1 MPGFTLQTALEIDGT
16 PLDASL
22 EPLLEQVTVEQ
33 YLHQPDMVT
42 VTFRDTERKAV
53 TDAKIKIGSRLKV
66 SATSVGGQA
75 PGPLAVVEVTAVEAE
90 YTAAGSRSTVRA
102 YDPSHRFQ
110 RGRRTE
116 TYQQMKDSDIAR
128 KVAERDGVQIGTID
142 DTGPVHAYVAQVNE
156 TDWAFLGRRG
166 REIGFEVAVTEGM
179 FQFRRPEQAK
189 AAPSGGDYGSTDPLQ
204 LVFGQELLEFHPRVS
219 SAEQVSE
226 VVVRGW
232 DMKAKQ
238 PIVAR
243 ATAAATSAT
252 LRDSPAS
259 LADVFGKPV
268 YTSVDRPPST
278 QAGADTTAGAL
289 SDHFGSAFAEA
300 TGVAMGNPKLKAGA
314 AVNISVVADHFA
326 GKYVITSA
334 RHIFNRDGYRV
345 WFVVSG
351 RQDRS
356 MLGLATGATGS
367 RPDRIAGV
375 VVGLV
380 TNNVDPDG
388 LARVKLKFPWLD
400 DRYES
405 DWARIVQLGA
415 GPSSGAVWLPEVNDE
430 VLVAFEHGDVSRP
443 FVVGGIW
450 NGVDKPLLGNRLVDN
465 GHVRR
470 RGFVSRKGHRLIMF
484 DADDKSGIAALSS
497 NSKLRISLNETK
509 TEIHVHSDG
518 TIVIESTGDLSVKSS
533 ANLSVEASGNLTLK
547 GGGTV
552 KIQGASVDIDGSS
565 TITLN

>member
-22 EPLLEQVTVEQ
+22 EALLEQVTVEQ

-42 VTFRDTERKAV
+42 VTFRDAERKVLA
-53 TDAKIKIGSRLKV
+53 DAKIKIGSKLKV

-75 PGPLAVVEVTAVEAE
+75 PGPLALVEVTAVEAE

-116 TYQQMKDSDIAR
+116 TYLGMKDSDIAR
-128 KVAERDGVQIGTID
+128 KVAQRVGVQIGTID
-142 DTGPVHAYVAQVNE
+142 DSGPVHAYVAQVNE
-156 TDWAFLGRRG
+156 TDWAFLERRS
-166 REIGFEVAVTEGM
+166 RAIGFEVAVTEGL
-179 FQFRRPEQAK
+179 FEFRRPVDAK
-189 AAPSGGDYGSTDPLQ
+189 GAPAGGDYDSTDPLQ

-219 SAEQVSE
+219 SAEQVSN
-226 VVVRGW
+226 VVTRGW
-232 DMKAKQ
+232 NMMAKES
-238 PIVAR
+238 VVGR
-243 ATAAATSAT
+243 AAAVASSAT
-252 LRDSPAS
+252 LHDSPAS

-268 YTSVDRPPST
+268 FTSVDRPSAT
-278 QAGADTTAGAL
+278 QAAADTLAVAL
-289 SDHFGSAFAEA
+289 AERIGSAFAEA
-300 TGVAMGNPKLKAGA
+300 SGVALGDPKLKAGA
-314 AVNISVVADHFA
+314 AVNVSVVADHFA

-334 RHIFNRDGYRV
+334 RHVFDRDGYRV
-345 WFVVSG
+345 RFVVCG

-356 MLGLATGATGS
+356 VLGLATRATDG

-375 VVGLV
+375 VIGLV
-380 TNNVDPDG
+380 TNNDDPEG

-400 DRYES
+400 DGYES

-450 NGVDKPLLGNRLVDN
+450 NGVDKPPLGDRIVDN

-470 RGFVSRKGHRLIMF
+470 RGFVSRRGHRLILF
-484 DADDKSGIAALSS
+484 DADDKSGIAAISS

-509 TEIHVHSDG
+509 TEIHVKSDG
-518 TIVIESTGDLSVKSS
+518 TIVIESTGDLAVKSS
-533 ANLSVEASGNLTLK
+533 ANVSVEASGNLTLK

-552 KIQGASVDIDGSS
+552 KIQGASVDIDG
-565 TITLN
+565 TPITLN